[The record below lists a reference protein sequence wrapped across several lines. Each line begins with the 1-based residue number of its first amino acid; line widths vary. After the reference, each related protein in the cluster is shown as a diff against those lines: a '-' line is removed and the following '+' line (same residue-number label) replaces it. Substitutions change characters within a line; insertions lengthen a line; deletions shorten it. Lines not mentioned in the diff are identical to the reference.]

1 THNLHNIYP
10 IRGAQVRDA
19 NAWAKYIDEARDR
32 YASEADVVF
41 AQHHWPVWGNARIM
55 DYLAKQRDA
64 YKYLHDQTLRLINHG
79 LKATEIAEQLTMPQS
94 LENTWSVRG
103 YYGTLSHNAKS
114 IYQRYIGWYDAN
126 PAHLNPLPPSERGAK
141 LVDYVGG
148 EAAVM
153 AKAREDF
160 DRGEYRWV
168 AEIMNEVIFANPANQ
183 EARHLAAD
191 ALEQLGYQ
199 AESATWRNAYLQGAH
214 ELRNGV
220 PQNLMR
226 APISAD
232 VVQALTVPLFFDYL
246 AVRLNGPKAEGQ
258 HLVINWVFPDLAE
271 RYTLTLENCALTYMA
286 GKTADHAHV
295 TVTLARPV
303 LSQLVLQQITLTDAI
318 HEGAIA
324 LEGDGS
330 KLSDLFELIDEFRFM
345 FHILEP
351 RQEP

>member
-1 THNLHNIYP
+1 M
-10 IRGAQVRDA
+10 RDA